1 MPLTD
6 VQIGNLALLHIA
18 NTKFILS
25 MDERTQA
32 AQTVSLV
39 YEHAVEMTLEA
50 YPWPEATKYATL
62 GLIQADPNDD
72 WDYEYQYPGDCLSVR
87 RIVTTLG
94 REDPNPPPYMT
105 GNNGST
111 RVIYTDE
118 SPAVIEYTCNLTD
131 TALFRPTL
139 AQAISWFI
147 AFSISGVAKDKRIS
161 QYCYQVW
168 RSMVSMAEARAG
180 NEQQLFPDQESE
192 FIRSRA

>member
-1 MPLTD
+1 MPLSD
-6 VQIGNLALLHIA
+6 VQICNMALLHIA

-25 MDERTQA
+25 LSERNQA
-32 AQTVSLV
+32 AQACSLV
-39 YEHAVEMTLEA
+39 YEHSVEMTLEA

-62 GLIQADPNDD
+62 NLIASNPNTD
-72 WDYEYQYPGDCLSVR
+72 WDYEYQYPNDCLSVR
-87 RIVTTLG
+87 RIVTDLG
-94 REDPNPPPYMT
+94 REDPNPPPYVT

-111 RVIYTDE
+111 RVIYTNE
-118 SPAVIEYTCNLTD
+118 AKAVIEYTLNLTD

-168 RSMVSMAEARAG
+168 QGMVSMAQARAG
-180 NEQQLFPDQESE
+180 NEQQLHPDPESE